1 MDDRKGA
8 WLDRFL
14 VRLDEAVTIE
24 DIMVCLV
31 VFLVTFAVAMLYQ
44 TGYDMTLKELEQV
57 YTSLLECGP
66 DNEHF
71 SWGTVYENIKQRRET
86 ALKIIKTAIEEKQN
100 EH

>member
-1 MDDRKGA
+1 
-8 WLDRFL
+8 
-14 VRLDEAVTIE
+14 
-24 DIMVCLV
+24 
-31 VFLVTFAVAMLYQ
+31 
-44 TGYDMTLKELEQV
+44 MTLQDLEQV